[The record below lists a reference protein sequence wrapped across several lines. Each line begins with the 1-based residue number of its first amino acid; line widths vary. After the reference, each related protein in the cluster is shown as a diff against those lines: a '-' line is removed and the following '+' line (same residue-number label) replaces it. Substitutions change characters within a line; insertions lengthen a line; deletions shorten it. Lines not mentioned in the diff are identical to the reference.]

1 MITVLELRELLLEFI
16 TAVETH
22 EWVMDSVKTSGDY
35 KDGQWHNQNAF
46 EIHQKLC
53 DEIGSKIPFT
63 DYMNQE
69 FMDWLESVTHKID
82 YSLQDLAYFKALRHH
97 FDLAIEYGYADK
109 VIDK

>member
-63 DYMNQE
+63 DYMENPTL
-69 FMDWLESVTHKID
+69 FGHRFRFDSDSDSGGIRTPIPKII
-82 YSLQDLAYFKALRHH
+82 RT
-97 FDLAIEYGYADK
+97 
-109 VIDK
+109 V